1 MSWLYNIIK
10 FFLWLPFLLFTH
22 RRVMGKENIPSQGGL
37 LVVANHINMFDVPL
51 LVASLT
57 RGLIFMTKKELF
69 QPPFSFLGYLI
80 GKFGNFPVHRE
91 RFDRKAL
98 SQAEEILTNNLALVI
113 FPEGTRSRN
122 GRLQR
127 AFPGPAL
134 IAFHS
139 GALILPVGITGTE
152 KIKGVG
158 WIVTR
163 PRITVNIGAPFHL
176 PSISGKLTR
185 TELTEYTETIM
196 KHIAIL
202 LPTEYQGYYELQR
215 D

>member
-10 FFLWLPFLLFTH
+10 FFLWLPFLLFTR
-22 RRVMGKENIPSQGGL
+22 RRVIGKENIPSQGGL
-37 LVVANHINMFDVPL
+37 LVVANHINLPDVPL
-51 LVASLT
+51 LVASLN
-57 RGLIFMTKKELF
+57 RGLIFMVKKELF

-80 GKFGNFPVHRE
+80 GKFGNFPVHRGH
-91 RFDRKAL
+91 FDRKAL
-98 SQAEEILTNNLALVI
+98 RQAKEILTDNLALVI
-113 FPEGTRSRN
+113 FPEGMRSRN
-122 GRLQR
+122 GQLQR

-152 KIKGVG
+152 KIKGRG

-163 PRITVNIGAPFHL
+163 PRITVNIGVPFHL

-185 TELTEYTETIM
+185 TELTEYTEIIM
-196 KHIAIL
+196 KHIATL
-202 LPTEYQGYYELQR
+202 LPIEYQGYYAPRR

>member
-1 MSWLYNIIK
+1 VSWLYNIIK
-10 FFLWLPFLLFTH
+10 FFLWLLFLLFTRH
-22 RRVMGKENIPSQGGL
+22 RVIGKENIPSQGGL
-37 LVVANHINMFDVPL
+37 LVVANHINLFDVPL
-51 LVASLT
+51 LVVSLN

-69 QPPFSFLGYLI
+69 QPPFSLLGYLI
-80 GKFGNFPVHRE
+80 GKFGNFPVHRG

-98 SQAEEILTNNLALVI
+98 SQAEEILTDNLALAI
-113 FPEGTRSRN
+113 FPEGMRSRN
-122 GRLQR
+122 GQLQR

-163 PRITVNIGAPFHL
+163 PHIIVNIGAPFHL

-185 TELTEYTETIM
+185 TELTEYTEIIM

-202 LPTEYQGYYELQR
+202 LPIEYQGYYAPRR

>member
-10 FFLWLPFLLFTH
+10 FFLWLPFLLFTR
-22 RRVMGKENIPSQGGL
+22 RRVIGKENIPSQGGL
-37 LVVANHINMFDVPL
+37 LVVANHINLPDVPL
-51 LVASLT
+51 LVASLN
-57 RGLIFMTKKELF
+57 RGLIFMVKKELF

-80 GKFGNFPVHRE
+80 GKFGNFPVHRGH
-91 RFDRKAL
+91 FDRKAL
-98 SQAEEILTNNLALVI
+98 RQAKEILTDNLALVI
-113 FPEGTRSRN
+113 FPEGMRSRN

-152 KIKGVG
+152 KIKGGG

-163 PRITVNIGAPFHL
+163 PRITVNIGVPFHL

-185 TELTEYTETIM
+185 TETTEYTEIIM
-196 KHIAIL
+196 KHIATL
-202 LPTEYQGYYELQR
+202 LPIEYQGYYAPRR